1 MKKLIIAEKPSVAR
15 NISDAVGAKT
25 KKDGYIESDDYII
38 SWAFGHLLQLFDAG
52 DYNEE
57 LRKWNFDTIPFYPT
71 SYKYKVKSE
80 NFNRKKIDA
89 GAKKQLHIIET
100 LANREDVSDI
110 ISATDDDR
118 EGQVIADEI
127 FDYLE
132 IKKPIW
138 RLLLS
143 EWTEAEVK
151 KGLETLK
158 PNNDMKSLHDAGFGR
173 QIADWLIGINITR
186 AATLKYNS
194 YGQIINV
201 GRVLIPTLK
210 IIYDRDMEIKKFESS
225 EYFKLI
231 ADFEADGERKYTG
244 TYFVLDESEV
254 EDVSKEPEK
263 EDNKKSEKENKKED
277 KKERYTEKFEK
288 KEDLIN
294 IQNQIKGKQAL
305 ITDKTV
311 QKKVEKAPY
320 LFNLTNLQGYVTGK
334 YKGWTSGK
342 VLKVAQQLY
351 EKKYTTYPRTASFVL
366 DESIIGKTK
375 NVFDKLA
382 GASPFKEELKFHTS
396 KRVFDSKKVESHSAI
411 IPTYMIPG
419 PGKLSKDEEIVYE
432 AIKNRFL
439 AQFMPDSVSEE
450 TVIKTEFKEIHLAG
464 HFTTKGKV
472 LVKEGWKKIE
482 KVKTK
487 TNDLPMLNIDESV
500 LEIKDEIQSIK
511 RKPPKHHTEK
521 TLLKVMETCGKGV
534 SEEPS
539 EEMMMSI
546 LSGFSIGTPATR
558 AETIKKLV
566 DVGYVEYQRKNLVC
580 TNLGIQI
587 VETLPVKD
595 LLDLNF
601 TGRLEKTLSDI
612 QRDRY
617 SQDEFLNLIKE
628 LVDTCVSDIKVN
640 PNFHNQDFLGDPNH
654 VYGVCPECGGN
665 IVETKKSFG
674 CDNWRNGCK
683 YSIWKDDKFIK
694 GFGKEITPAMIDSL
708 CKYGKVG
715 LRDCTAK
722 SGNKFSAYFAYQ
734 KNPETD
740 RYEWKMEFINQGR

>member
-25 KKDGYIESDDYII
+25 KKDGYIESDDFII

-57 LRKWNFDTIPFYPT
+57 LIKWNFDTIPYYPKE
-71 SYKYKVKSE
+71 YKYKVKSE

-89 GAKKQLHIIET
+89 GAKKQLQIIET
-100 LANREDVSDI
+100 LANRDDVSDI

-127 FDYLE
+127 FEYLK

-143 EWTEAEVK
+143 EWTEDEVK
-151 KGLETLK
+151 RGLSSLK
-158 PNNDMKSLHDAGFGR
+158 PNENMKSLHDAGFGR

-210 IIYDRDMEIKKFESS
+210 IIYDRDMEIKEFESS
-225 EYFKLI
+225 EYFKLVV
-231 ADFEADGERKYTG
+231 DFEASEKREYQG
-244 TYFVLDESEV
+244 TYFVPDTSEV
-254 EDVSKEPEK
+254 EDDSNEEK
-263 EDNKKSEKENKKED
+263 KD
-277 KKERYTEKFEK
+277 RYTEKFEK
-288 KEDLIN
+288 IEDLVQVQDKIKE
-294 IQNQIKGKQAL
+294 QIGTIIEKD
-305 ITDKTV
+305 I
-311 QKKVEKAPY
+311 QKKVEKPPY
-320 LFNLTNLQGYVTGK
+320 LFNLTNLQGYITGK

-366 DESIIGKTK
+366 DESIIDKTK
-375 NVFDKLA
+375 NVFEKLA
-382 GASPFKEELKFHTS
+382 SQSKFKDELKFHTN

-411 IPTYMIPG
+411 IPTYVIPASD
-419 PGKLSKDEEIVYE
+419 KLSKDERIVYE
-432 AIKNRFL
+432 TIKNRFL
-439 AQFMPDSVSEE
+439 AQFMPDSIAEE
-450 TVIKTEFKEIHLAG
+450 TVIKTKFKELDIEG
-464 HFTTKGKV
+464 HFVTKGKV
-472 LVKEGWKKIE
+472 LVDEGWKKIE
-482 KVKTK
+482 NVKTK
-487 TNDLPMLNIDESV
+487 TNDLPMINVDETAR
-500 LEIKDEIQSIK
+500 ETKNEIQSIK

-521 TLLKVMETCGKGV
+521 SLLKVMETCGKGI

-566 DVGYVEYQRKNLVC
+566 DVGYVEYQKKNLVC
-580 TNLGIQI
+580 TKLGAQI
-587 VETLPVKD
+587 VETLPVRD

-612 QRDRY
+612 QRNLY
-617 SQDEFLNLIKE
+617 SQEEFLALIKE
-628 LVDTCVSDIKVN
+628 LVDTCVADIKIN
-640 PNFHNQDFLGDPNH
+640 PNFHNIDFLGDPDH
-654 VYGVCPECGGN
+654 IYGVCPECGGN
-665 IVETKKSFG
+665 IIETKKSFG

-683 YSIWKDDKFIK
+683 YSIWKNDKFIN

-715 LRDCTAK
+715 LKDCLAK
-722 SGNKFSAYFAYQ
+722 SGNKFSAYFSYV
-734 KNPETD
+734 KSNESN
-740 RYEWKMEFINQGR
+740 RYEWKMDFINQGR